1 MNRILILLLSSLSLL
16 FYDHAYC
23 YLISSSSSL
32 SSLSLSSSLH
42 QATVVNMNRNISTV
56 VNKRPIL
63 PSRVILG
70 YANWNQCD
78 SKLVEAVEQGVNVLV
93 WFACN
98 LIVDDVNGDIS
109 ITGGPNWDCVA
120 KITKDIREKGL
131 DVIHL
136 LSFGGWNSPHPVTA
150 STPLSDAKIRQVYDY
165 LHYWNRE
172 IIAKP
177 DMGFYGFDGFDWDI
191 EGNDTPSSIYNNFTL
206 PCLDFMG
213 RLSQIGIPSLTLL
226 LLSSLT
232 FLSKIRG
239 IYVCYGSSRV
249 LP

>member
-1 MNRILILLLSSLSLL
+1 MWLRFLLLSLL
-16 FYDHAYC
+16 FHDHVYC
-23 YLISSSSSL
+23 YIISSPSLSFSSSL
-32 SSLSLSSSLH
+32 YQSTSME
-42 QATVVNMNRNISTV
+42 NMNVLNRNISTV
-56 VNKRPIL
+56 INKRPLL

-70 YANWNQCD
+70 YANWGQCD

-98 LIVDDVNGDIS
+98 LIIDENGDAS
-109 ITGGPNWDCVA
+109 ITGGPNWECVA
-120 KITKDIREKGL
+120 KITKDLRDKGL

-136 LSFGGWNSPHPVTA
+136 LSFGGWNSPHPVT
-150 STPLSDAKIRQVYDY
+150 SSSPLSDSKIRQVYDY

-213 RLSQIGIPSLTLL
+213 RLSQIGIFKTSLY
-226 LLSSLT
+226 LSSL
-232 FLSKIRG
+232 S
-239 IYVCYGSSRV
+239 
-249 LP
+249 